1 MTAGGT
7 LQLAAVGKDAKGRT
21 VSGLTFTWS
30 TNATLLAR
38 VSASGLASAVSVGAP
53 TIAAKD
59 AVSGRSGSQTL
70 SVTAPPRSAG
80 SLLVLGSESVA
91 QYGGN
96 LPLSTLGIADTAS
109 TGKDHRVGIVHVSM
123 TNSDLNPPVLRA
135 SFPQLS
141 AVTECPNGDV
151 YAASYT
157 TNQGQNPADI
167 WKVVPTTAVGTE
179 VVRDPFGT
187 STTVTGMACDSS
199 GQLLVVVRH
208 TVGMRLLYRVTPSTR
223 QVTLVRSYLQTY
235 PEALAISPSGTVY
248 ATMRE
253 AFASTPGQVLVTLN
267 PAGGGW
273 TSVVDGQPYRL
284 PIVDNL
290 MFRGSRLLGLTVGG
304 LAEVNTQTG
313 VVSTIRAVKVP

>member
-1 MTAGGT
+1 M
-7 LQLAAVGKDAKGRT
+7 QLAAVAKDAKGRT

-38 VSASGLASAVSVGAP
+38 VSASGLVSAVSVGSP
-53 TIAAKD
+53 TVTAKD
-59 AVSGRSGSQTL
+59 AASGRSGSQTL
-70 SVTAPPRSAG
+70 SVTAPLRSAG
-80 SLLVLGSESVA
+80 SLLILGSESVA
-91 QYGGN
+91 QYGET
-96 LPLSTLGIADTAS
+96 LPLSTLGIADSAT
-109 TGKDHRVGIVHVSM
+109 TGKDYRVGIVHVSM
-123 TNSDLNPPVLRA
+123 TTSDLNPPVPRA

-141 AVTECPNGDV
+141 AITECPNGDV

-267 PAGGGW
+267 PPGGGW

-290 MFRGSRLLGLTVGG
+290 MFRGGRLLGLTVGG